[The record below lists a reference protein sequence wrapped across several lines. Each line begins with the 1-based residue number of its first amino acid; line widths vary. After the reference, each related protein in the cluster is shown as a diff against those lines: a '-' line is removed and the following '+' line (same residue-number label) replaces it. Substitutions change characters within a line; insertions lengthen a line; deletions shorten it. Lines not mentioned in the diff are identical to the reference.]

1 MYSGIE
7 HETKST
13 KLSTRRIEIVEE
25 YMYIYMCMYVHMHD
39 IHVGPCYIRK

>member
-25 YMYIYMCMYVHMHD
+25 YVHIYMTHIIYIYILYMYT
-39 IHVGPCYIRK
+39 